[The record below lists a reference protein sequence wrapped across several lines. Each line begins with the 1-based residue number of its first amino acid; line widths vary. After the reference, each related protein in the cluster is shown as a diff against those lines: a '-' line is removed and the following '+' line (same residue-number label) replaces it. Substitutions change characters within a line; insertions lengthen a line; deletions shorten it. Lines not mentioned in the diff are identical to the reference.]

1 MVYQIPFISWG
12 TEGDWVE
19 SAVHLDTRK
28 MILTE
33 LQLKSSQLHSSLFLR
48 QLFEI
53 PDLKLFQ
60 LQPQKVCTNL
70 SAEQL
75 GGMACSIGDG
85 KPSDV
90 TGNWQPARMIIRAQ
104 ALTLDKVLRVQQA
117 LEERMQVSGIRA
129 IGLKDSKQDY
139 GAELDVAVSPQGV
152 SGEMLH
158 KLALAHQLEL
168 NLLTSSV
175 SLKKP
180 GLLLMDMDSTMI
192 AMECIDE
199 IAKLA
204 GVGEQVSE
212 VTEQAM
218 QGKLDFA
225 ASLRSRVAC
234 LENAGEDIL
243 SQVREA
249 MPIMPGLE
257 RLVNVL
263 KSRGW
268 KVALVSGGFTFF
280 ADYLKQRLGLDF
292 ARANELE
299 IIDGRLTG
307 KVQGEIVDGLVKAN
321 TLAELAQRYGVSMQQ
336 TVAMGD
342 GANDLKMMAQAGL
355 GVAYKAKP
363 VVLQQADAAIR
374 FGGLDELLYLL
385 ES

>member
-1 MVYQIPFISWG
+1 
-12 TEGDWVE
+12 
-19 SAVHLDTRK
+19 

-60 LQPQKVCTNL
+60 LQPEKVCTNL

-75 GGMACSIGDG
+75 GGMACSISDDQ
-85 KPSDV
+85 PSGV
-90 TGNWQPARMIIRAQ
+90 SENWQPARMIIRAQ
-104 ALTLDKVLRVQQA
+104 ALTLDKILKVQQA
-117 LEERMQVSGIRA
+117 LQEQLQVKGIRA
-129 IGLKDSKQDY
+129 ITLNDRKQDY
-139 GAELDVAVSPQGV
+139 GVGLDIALSPQGV
-152 SGEMLH
+152 PKALLH

-168 NLLTSSV
+168 NLITRSV

-180 GLLLMDMDSTMI
+180 GVLLMDMDSTMI

-212 VTEQAM
+212 VTELAM

-225 ASLRSRVAC
+225 DSLRSRVAC
-234 LENAGEDIL
+234 LENASEEIL
-243 SQVREA
+243 WQVREA

-257 RLVNVL
+257 RLVSVL
-263 KSRGW
+263 KGRGW

-292 ARANELE
+292 ARANKLE

-307 KVQGEIVDGLVKAN
+307 KVQGDIVDGTVKAS
-321 TLAELAQRYGVSMQQ
+321 TLTELAQRYGIGMQQ

-385 ES
+385 EP